1 MELTLWKKY
10 LSQKGFTLP
19 EVMIG
24 GAIIA
29 GVALAGAS
37 LFKDQ
42 SRAQARVQHDQLL
55 NQFHASLAKT
65 FENSLN
71 CNATLRPYFGLS
83 TIGATDLISDVRT
96 CTTSGVNYTKCVEGA
111 SPEEITAAGRLAVE
125 GNYIDQE
132 GDGSFYTRVTNPT
145 TLVSSLALATPA
157 TPSTV
162 NTSRKVWTLTSIAP
176 DAGVSKTGPF
186 LLNVTYTLNPRIG
199 VRTIKKQIS
208 LNVRFAN
215 GVFQECFN
223 DQKSSIS
230 NLQNDICRSLNPL
243 SSLALSIQS
252 EGSIAYFDEDSQQC
266 KMTPNLKDC
275 TSPGLM
281 VEGIRSDG
289 TVHCRSISEG
299 FNPDPSVNSASSP
312 CSSSASTA
320 KLEWSGGQLK
330 VVCTP

>member
-1 MELTLWKKY
+1 
-10 LSQKGFTLP
+10 
-19 EVMIG
+19 MIG

-42 SRAQARVQHDQLL
+42 SRAQARVQYDQVL

-71 CNATLRPYFGLS
+71 CNATLSPYAGLA
-83 TIGATDLISDVRT
+83 TVGATDLITDVRT
-96 CTTSGVNYTKCVEGA
+96 CTTTSGNYTRCIEGS
-111 SPEEITAAGRLAVE
+111 SPGEITSAGRLAVE

-132 GDGSFYTRVTNPT
+132 GDGSFYSLVTNPT
-145 TLVSSLALATPA
+145 TFASSLVLATPV

-162 NTSRKVWTLTSIAP
+162 NTSRKAWTVTSIAP
-176 DAGVSKTGPF
+176 AAAVNKTGAF

-199 VRTIKKQIS
+199 VRTIRKQIS

-243 SSLALSIQS
+243 SSTAIQS
-252 EGSIAYFDEDSQQC
+252 DGSVAYFDEVIQQC
-266 KMTPNLKDC
+266 VMTANLKDC

-299 FNPDPSVNSASSP
+299 FNPTPSINGASSP

>member
-1 MELTLWKKY
+1 MEFSFWKKIIT
-10 LSQKGFTLP
+10 QNGFTLP

-42 SRAQARVQHDQLL
+42 SRAQARVQHDQTL

-65 FENSLN
+65 FENSVN
-71 CNATLRPYFGLS
+71 CNATLSPYYGLA
-83 TIGATDLISDVRT
+83 TVGATDLITDVRT
-96 CTTSGVNYTKCVEGA
+96 CTTSKGSSTRCLEGA
-111 SPEEITAAGRLAVE
+111 TPADVTTAAPQAVE
-125 GNYIDQE
+125 GRYIDQE
-132 GDGSFYTRVTNPT
+132 GDGSFYNLPCSTCFL
-145 TLVSSLALATPA
+145 TLSTPP
-157 TPSTV
+157 TPSTA

-176 DAGVSKTGPF
+176 VAAVNKTGAF

-199 VRTIKKQIS
+199 VRTIRKQIS

-215 GVFQECFN
+215 GVFEECFN

-230 NLQNDICRSLNPL
+230 NLQNDVCRSLSSL
-243 SSLALSIQS
+243 SSTGIQS
-252 EGSIAYFDEDSQQC
+252 DGRVAYFDDKTQQC
-266 KMTPNLKDC
+266 VLNSSLKNC
-275 TSPGLM
+275 TDQGLM

-289 TVHCRSISEG
+289 TVHCRSITEG
-299 FNPDPSVNSASSP
+299 FNPSPSINGTSSS
-312 CSSSASTA
+312 CSSSSSTA
-320 KLEWSGGQLK
+320 KLQWSGGQLK

>member
-1 MELTLWKKY
+1 MEFIFWKKII
-10 LSQKGFTLP
+10 SQKGFTLP

-42 SRAQARVQHDQLL
+42 SRAQARVQQDQTL

-71 CNATLRPYFGLS
+71 CNATLNPYAGLAS
-83 TIGATDLISDVRT
+83 VGSTDLISDVRT
-96 CTTSGVNYTKCVEGA
+96 CTTTSGNYTRCVEGA
-111 SPEEITAAGRLAVE
+111 SPGEVTSAARLAVE

-132 GDGSFYTRVTNPT
+132 GDGSSYTCAGTCLLN
-145 TLVSSLALATPA
+145 SPA

-162 NTSRKVWTLTSIAP
+162 NTSRKQWTLTSIAP
-176 DAGVSKTGPF
+176 AAAVNKTGAF

-199 VRTIKKQIS
+199 VRTITKQIS
-208 LNVRFAN
+208 LSLRFSN

-230 NLQNDICRSLNPL
+230 NLQNDVCRSLSSL
-243 SSLALSIQS
+243 SSTGVQS
-252 EGSIAYFDEDSQQC
+252 DGRVAIFNDETQHC
-266 KMTPNLKDC
+266 EMNPNLKDC
-275 TSPGLM
+275 TSQGLM

-299 FNPDPSVNSASSP
+299 FNPTPSIDGTLSP

-320 KLEWSGGQLK
+320 KLQWSGGQLK

>member
-55 NQFHASLAKT
+55 NQFHASLVKT

-132 GDGSFYTRVTNPT
+132 GDGSSYTRVTNPT

-162 NTSRKVWTLTSIAP
+162 NTSRRIWTLTSIAP
-176 DAGVSKTGPF
+176 AGSVNKTGAF
-186 LLNVTYTLNPRIG
+186 LLNVSYTLNPRIG
-199 VRTIKKQIS
+199 VRTLTKQIS

-230 NLQNDICRSLNPL
+230 NLQNDVCRSLSSL
-243 SSLALSIQS
+243 SSTGVLSDGRVAI
-252 EGSIAYFDEDSQQC
+252 FNDSTQQC
-266 KMTPNLKDC
+266 EMNPNLKDC
-275 TSPGLM
+275 TSQGLM

-299 FNPDPSVNSASSP
+299 FNPSPSIDGT
-312 CSSSASTA
+312 SSSCSLSTSTA
-320 KLEWSGGQLK
+320 KLQWSGGQLK